1 MPCGLPARKAMRAFA
16 GWVEMT
22 ARADFAVKQGTTVPL
37 TFAILDGKGEPHPSL
52 KHLDSAVLTIVP
64 TAAEAVTLPLSIKPG
79 GIGTVLTAEQTR
91 EWRWRWA
98 RYSVR
103 VTVKGVAAVIYEGNL
118 TFETELGA

>member
-1 MPCGLPARKAMRAFA
+1 
-16 GWVEMT
+16 MT

-37 TFAILDGKGEPHPSL
+37 TFAVLDGKGKPHPSL

-64 TAAEAVTLPLSIKPG
+64 TAGEAFALPLSTKPG

-91 EWRWRWA
+91 GWRWRWA

-118 TFETELGA
+118 TLERELGA